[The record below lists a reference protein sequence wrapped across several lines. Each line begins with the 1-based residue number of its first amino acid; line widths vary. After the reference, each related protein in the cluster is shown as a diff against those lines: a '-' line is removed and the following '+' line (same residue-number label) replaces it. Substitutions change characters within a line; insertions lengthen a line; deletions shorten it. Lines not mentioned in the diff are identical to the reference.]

1 MFLHSIK
8 KLVLF
13 HDILL
18 IVKREGEREK
28 IIIGSLSQG
37 QPRALL
43 ATASCL
49 PTFRVILIRF
59 VLSAVNRSRKD
70 FFTVYLFLIREGFDL
85 LNSL

>member
-28 IIIGSLSQG
+28 KNNRFPF
-37 QPRALL
+37 PRA
-43 ATASCL
+43 AKGSPSHCL
-49 PTFRVILIRF
+49 VLTYFQGNLNQICTLCCKQIKEGFFHCVFVFNKGRIRF
-59 VLSAVNRSRKD
+59 VK
-70 FFTVYLFLIREGFDL
+70 
-85 LNSL
+85 